1 MATST
6 RRARRD
12 RGDSHVHDDRVVHD
26 DHREASDEE
35 LVARF
40 RTGRDPEA
48 FAALV
53 RRYEHELFGYLRR
66 YLGNAELAEDVFQE
80 TFLRVHTKCGGF
92 EGNRAFRPWLY
103 AIATNQAIDAQRRA
117 RRHRSDGSDARGDV
131 DGRSFVETLPS
142 RERSAEERCE
152 AEEAEQWVRTAVE
165 RLSAPQRS
173 VITLV
178 FRRGAKQRE
187 IAGILGIPV
196 GTVKSRLHTAMNTL
210 TDAWQRWDRQ
220 LPLGEAAST

>member
-6 RRARRD
+6 RRTRRD
-12 RGDSHVHDDRVVHD
+12 HGGRPDHGDDRL
-26 DHREASDEE
+26 ATDEE

-40 RTGRDPEA
+40 RAGRDPEA
-48 FAALV
+48 FETLV
-53 RRYEHELFGYLRR
+53 RRYEQELFGYLRR

-92 EGNRAFRPWLY
+92 ERGRAFRPWLY

-117 RRHRSDGSDARGDV
+117 RRQRTGGGEARGDV
-131 DGRSFVETLPS
+131 EGRSFVELVPS

-152 AEEAEQWVRTAVE
+152 AEEAEQWVRSAVDN
-165 RLSAPQRS
+165 LSAPQRS
-173 VITLV
+173 VVTLV

-187 IAGILGIPV
+187 IASLLGIPV

-220 LPLGEAAST
+220 LPIGEAAST

>member
-6 RRARRD
+6 RRSRSD
-12 RGDSHVHDDRVVHD
+12 RGDRPVHD
-26 DHREASDEE
+26 DHALPGDHREATDEE

-40 RTGRDPEA
+40 RTGHDPEA
-48 FAALV
+48 FEALV

-66 YLGNAELAEDVFQE
+66 YLGNAELADDVFQE
-80 TFLRVHTKCGGF
+80 TFLRVHTKCAGF
-92 EGNRAFRPWLY
+92 ERGRAFRPWLY

-117 RRHRSDGSDARGDV
+117 RRHRTAGADARGDV

-152 AEEAEQWVRTAVE
+152 AEEAEEWVRTAVDK
-165 RLSAPQRS
+165 LSAPQRS
-173 VITLV
+173 VVTLV

-187 IAGILGIPV
+187 IAGLLGIPV